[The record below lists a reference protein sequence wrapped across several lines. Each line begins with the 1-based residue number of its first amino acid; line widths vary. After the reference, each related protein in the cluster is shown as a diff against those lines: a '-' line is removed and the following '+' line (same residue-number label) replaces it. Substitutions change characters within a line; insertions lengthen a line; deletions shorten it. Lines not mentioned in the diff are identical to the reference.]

1 MKTYKGK
8 TKQGEKWYG
17 DLGAMRFPGVEGQPI
32 INKVTLTD
40 RKSTSFFLQI
50 EYRCSKNLIYQ
61 QPGLLILIREIRA
74 TTSLEI
80 NISSMTRFFWS
91 SCNVYYV

>member
-1 MKTYKGK
+1 MKTYKGR

-40 RKSTSFFLQI
+40 RKSTLFF
-50 EYRCSKNLIYQ
+50 YNSNTYHRFSKNLIYK
-61 QPGLLILIREIRA
+61 QPDLLILIREIRA

-80 NISSMTRFFWS
+80 NISSMTRLNFWS
-91 SCNVYYV
+91 S

>member
-1 MKTYKGK
+1 MKTYRGK
-8 TKQGEKWYG
+8 TKQGKYWYG

-40 RKSTSFFLQI
+40 RKSSFLQI
-50 EYRCSKNLIYQ
+50 KYRFSKNLIYQ
-61 QPGLLILIREIRA
+61 QPDLRISIREIRA

-80 NISSMTRFFWS
+80 NISSKKNHFLS
-91 SCNVYYV
+91 SC